1 MKYVLAISGGVDSV
15 VLLDMIAT
23 DYHGFRRDNFPE
35 SIWPDDFIVAHFEHG
50 VRGVESK
57 KDAEFVRNLAER
69 YGTRFTLGE
78 GNLSSN
84 CSEEIAREKRYK
96 FLYSING
103 EYIVTAHHQ
112 DDLIETILINLIRG
126 TGWRGLAPMNN
137 AKILRPLL
145 NLSKVEIVKFA
156 VERNLTWREDATND
170 SMRYFRNR
178 VREFIVR
185 WPDDKRRELLEL
197 YKNQDRLRE
206 EINHEVKKCLNP
218 SRYFLIMIPES
229 VALEILRAATFNKLT
244 RPELKR
250 VLLFAKTALPRKK
263 IFFKNVKI
271 SAKLREIIIES
282 N

>member
-23 DYHGFRRDNFPE
+23 DYHGFCRDNFPE

-57 KDAEFVRNLAER
+57 KDAEFVRNLAEQ
-69 YGTRFTLGE
+69 YGVRFILGE

-84 CSEEIAREKRYK
+84 CSEEIAREKRYE

-145 NLSKVEIVKFA
+145 NFSKVEIVKFA
-156 VERNLTWREDATND
+156 VEHNLTWREDATND

-197 YKNQDRLRE
+197 YKKQNRLRK
-206 EINHEVKKCLNP
+206 EINHEVKKSLNL
-218 SRYFLIMIPES
+218 SRYFLIMVPES

-244 RPELKR
+244 RPELKQ
-250 VLLFAKTALPRKK
+250 VLLFAKTALPHKK
-263 IFFKNVKI
+263 IIFKNVKI
-271 SAKLREIIIES
+271 RAKLREIIIES